1 MAEAYE
7 QQSNSCACQTNQ
19 IFFWPLSALDPRFF
33 GMSLWAQIADLI
45 SRFTGSAFTAVFDAL
60 RTFFAGDP
68 ETRARVAFS
77 IAIIALSA
85 KMAKADGVV
94 TSDEVRA
101 FQEIFTVPDAEFE
114 NVAMVYNLAKQ
125 DVAGFDAYAR
135 QVRDLFADEPVILN
149 DVLDALF
156 HIAGADGVV
165 HEAELEMLQ
174 AIAGIFAIRDPEFR
188 RLKSQ
193 YTEGGESDP
202 YIVLGAARDWPPQQM
217 RAHYRQLVRDNHP
230 DRLVARGVPP
240 EFLVLA
246 QDRMA
251 AINAAWDEVGIGSA
265 RELADA
271 KGAA

>member
-1 MAEAYE
+1 
-7 QQSNSCACQTNQ
+7 
-19 IFFWPLSALDPRFF
+19 
-33 GMSLWAQIADLI
+33 MSLWAQIADLV
-45 SRFTGSAFTAVFDAL
+45 SRIAGSAFMAVFEAL
-60 RTFFAGDP
+60 RTFFAGDA
-68 ETRARVAFS
+68 ETRSRVAFS

-94 TSDEVRA
+94 TTDEIKA

-174 AIAGIFAIRDPEFR
+174 IIAGIFAVRDPDFR

-193 YTEGGESDP
+193 YTEGGDRDP
-202 YIVLGAARDWPPQQM
+202 YAILGVGRDWLPQQM
-217 RAHYRQLVRDNHP
+217 RAHYRQLVRENHP
-230 DRLVARGVPP
+230 DRLIARGVPP

-251 AINAAWDEVGIGSA
+251 AINAAWDEIGIGSA
-265 RELADA
+265 RELPVT

>member
-1 MAEAYE
+1 M
-7 QQSNSCACQTNQ
+7 T
-19 IFFWPLSALDPRFF
+19 
-33 GMSLWAQIADLI
+33 LWAQIADLV
-45 SRFTGSAFTAVFDAL
+45 RRTAGSAFAAVFEAV
-60 RTFFAGDP
+60 RTFFAGDA
-68 ETRARVAFS
+68 ETRAQVAFS

-94 TSDEVRA
+94 SSAEVRA
-101 FQEIFTVPDAEFE
+101 FQEIFTVPEAEFE
-114 NVAMVYNLAKQ
+114 NVATVYNLAKQ

-135 QVRDLFADEPVILN
+135 QVRDLFSDEPVILN

-165 HEAELEMLQ
+165 HEAELQMLQ
-174 AIAGIFAIRDPEFR
+174 TIAGIFAVRDPDFR

-193 YTEGGESDP
+193 YTEGGDADP
-202 YIVLGAARDWPPQQM
+202 YLVLGAARDWPPQQM
-217 RAHYRQLVRDNHP
+217 RSHYRQLVRDNHP
-230 DRLVARGVPP
+230 DRLLARGVPP

-251 AINAAWDEVGIGSA
+251 AINAAWDEIGIGSL
-265 RELADA
+265 RELSPT

>member
-1 MAEAYE
+1 
-7 QQSNSCACQTNQ
+7 
-19 IFFWPLSALDPRFF
+19 
-33 GMSLWAQIADLI
+33 MSIWAQIADLV
-45 SRFTGSAFTAVFDAL
+45 RRTAGVAFLAVFEAV
-60 RTFFAGDP
+60 RTFFAGDA

-94 TSDEVRA
+94 SQAEVRA
-101 FQEIFTVPDAEFE
+101 FQDVFIVPEAEFE

-165 HEAELEMLQ
+165 HEVELEMLQ
-174 AIAGIFAIRDPEFR
+174 TIAGIFAVSDPDFR
-188 RLKSQ
+188 RLKLQ
-193 YTEGGESDP
+193 YTEGAENDP
-202 YIVLGAARDWPPQQM
+202 YDVLGASRDWPAQQM

-230 DRLVARGVPP
+230 DRLMARGVPP

-251 AINAAWDEVGIGSA
+251 AINAAWDELGIGSS
-265 RELADA
+265 RELSPT